1 MCPLNAQSLNNQ
13 KSHFDH
19 GSLPALRVY
28 LRKFRNHRRRRP
40 LAVGNCSGWR
50 SMVHAVG
57 TPLAFSAR
65 HLQAYI
71 ILSLQGFL
79 LCGADHQSLSACLSF
94 LQTLIKAL
102 VSMFKFPSTR
112 YVGLHRTKIAS
123 AAVDGGGSVILT
135 RKYEAR
141 RADAIFAIR
150 HRKGAKGLGHEQF

>member
-1 MCPLNAQSLNNQ
+1 
-13 KSHFDH
+13 
-19 GSLPALRVY
+19 
-28 LRKFRNHRRRRP
+28 
-40 LAVGNCSGWR
+40 
-50 SMVHAVG
+50 MVHAVG